1 MTKRQFNPYSAS
13 SNARHS
19 LVSWFGQADKLRVSS
34 KPGLNAT
41 LVTDKEAV
49 LIGWHLVN
57 SSFATIELN
66 FYDQTTLP
74 AAGDEI
80 DWILRLAPES
90 ASTAEFAL
98 QIPFFRGLA
107 FTITGYGGREL
118 GGHSVEGVLLY
129 A

>member
-41 LVTDKEAV
+41 LVKDKEAV
-49 LIGWHLVN
+49 LVGWHLVN
-57 SSFATIELN
+57 SSFSTVLFN
-66 FYDQTTLP
+66 FYDQATLP

-80 DWILRLAPES
+80 DWMLRLAPDS

>member
-1 MTKRQFNPYSAS
+1 MTKRLFHPYSAS
-13 SNARHS
+13 SNARNS
-19 LVSWFGQADKLRVSS
+19 LVSWFGQVDKLRISS

-41 LVTDKEAV
+41 LVKDKEAV
-49 LIGWHLVN
+49 LAGWHLVN
-57 SSFATIELN
+57 SSIAAIQLN

-74 AAGDEI
+74 TPDDEI
-80 DWILRLAPES
+80 DWILRVLPDS

-107 FTITGYGGREL
+107 FTITRYDREEL
-118 GGHSVEGVLLY
+118 GGHSLEGVLLY